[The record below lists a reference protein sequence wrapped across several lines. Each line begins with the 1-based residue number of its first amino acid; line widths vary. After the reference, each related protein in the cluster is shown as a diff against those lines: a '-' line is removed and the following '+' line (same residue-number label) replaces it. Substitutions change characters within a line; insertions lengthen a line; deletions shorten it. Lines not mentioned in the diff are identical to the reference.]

1 MTELFSGIDAGWLYS
16 AFAFIALGS
25 TVVIILVILSE
36 NRNPVKSL
44 AWVTVLLLLPVV
56 GLILYLFFG
65 RNFKNKRMISR
76 RSRRRLRKQEPRVGA
91 DPREQNIN
99 ERSVQT
105 ITIAH
110 TLTGAQFYTANTVE
124 AFTNGTD
131 KFRALEA
138 DLSHA
143 QNSINIQYYIF
154 EDDNIGTRIASIL
167 TERAHAGVKVRVL
180 YDHVGSIGVRNKLAQ
195 SP

>member
-91 DPREQNIN
+91 DPREQNID

-138 DLSHA
+138 DLRHA
-143 QNSINIQYYIF
+143 QNSINIQY
-154 EDDNIGTRIASIL
+154 
-167 TERAHAGVKVRVL
+167 
-180 YDHVGSIGVRNKLAQ
+180 
-195 SP
+195 